1 MDNIEHFSN
10 KVYQIELVQLEQC
23 ELKVRERDEHK
34 SVFCPLWANQHYC
47 ATEHV
52 RRTSQSGEVV
62 KAENMSSIKR
72 YHFILLKAFSQF
84 SCHDQTILMRI

>member
-34 SVFCPLWANQHYC
+34 SV
-47 ATEHV
+47 
-52 RRTSQSGEVV
+52 
-62 KAENMSSIKR
+62 
-72 YHFILLKAFSQF
+72 QF
-84 SCHDQTILMRI
+84 Q